1 MKIPCSNC
9 NQRLEIPEE
18 LAGQTIECPACK
30 ASLAVPPLA
39 PPPPAV
45 PQVQESAPQAASG
58 KNYPIELNFKKIALA
73 KQAMLTD
80 SNGNSIAYARQKVLK
95 LKEELEVF
103 EDKTKAK
110 RICTIKANK
119 VIDFSATYHFYT
131 ENEQCFGSVQRKG
144 LLSIWKATY
153 LVDDASGNQYAT
165 INEENPFAK
174 LVDSLL
180 GGLPFVGFVCNY
192 IFNSSYIA
200 KSKDGTELFRL
211 TKVPSF
217 WGALFKIDKLA
228 EVTPDEEIRCMMS
241 LLMMIFLEK
250 SRG

>member
-1 MKIPCSNC
+1 MKIPCTNC
-9 NQRLEIPEE
+9 NQHLEIPNE
-18 LAGQTIECPACK
+18 LAGQTIECPACNS
-30 ASLAVPPLA
+30 SLDVPA
-39 PPPPAV
+39 IITTPAL
-45 PQVQESAPQAASG
+45 VQEETPQAASG
-58 KNYPIELNFKKIALA
+58 ENYPIELNFKKIALA
-73 KQAMLTD
+73 RQAMLTD
-80 SNGNSIAYARQKVLK
+80 SKGNSIAYARQKVLK

-119 VIDFSATYHFYT
+119 VIDFSAAYYFYT

-153 LVDDASGNQYAT
+153 LVDDSSGNQYAT
-165 INEENPFAK
+165 IKEENPFAK

>member
-1 MKIPCSNC
+1 MKIPWTNC
-9 NQRLEIPEE
+9 NQHLEIPEE
-18 LAGQTIECPACK
+18 LAGQTIECPACNT
-30 ASLAVPPLA
+30 SLAVPA
-39 PPPPAV
+39 
-45 PQVQESAPQAASG
+45 QVQESAPQAASG

-110 RICTIKANK
+110 QICTIKANK
-119 VIDFSATYHFYT
+119 VIDFSAAYHFYT

-153 LVDDASGNQYAT
+153 LVDDASGNHYAS
-165 INEENPFAK
+165 IKEENPFAK
-174 LVDSLL
+174 VVDSLL

>member
-1 MKIPCSNC
+1 MKIPCTNC
-9 NQRLEIPEE
+9 NQHMEIPEE
-18 LAGQTIECPACK
+18 LAGQTIECPACNT
-30 ASLAVPPLA
+30 SLAVPAL
-39 PPPPAV
+39 
-45 PQVQESAPQAASG
+45 VQEETPHAASG

-119 VIDFSATYHFYT
+119 VIDFSAAYHFYT

-174 LVDSLL
+174 VVDSLL